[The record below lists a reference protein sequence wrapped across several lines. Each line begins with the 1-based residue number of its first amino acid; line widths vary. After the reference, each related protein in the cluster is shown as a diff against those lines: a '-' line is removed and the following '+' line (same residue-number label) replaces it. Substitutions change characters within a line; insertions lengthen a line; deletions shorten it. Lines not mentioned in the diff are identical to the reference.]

1 MGSSCINLTI
11 WVSRESKM
19 NQISKRESSKSIR
32 SLSGTSDMSLDSEQL
47 LGQLYI
53 SFTKLLK
60 TELVIFDIKDSQLL
74 HKSFVRII

>member
-1 MGSSCINLTI
+1 
-11 WVSRESKM
+11 M